1 MRTLLTATP
10 LLLGAAVLGTT
21 VLPSFAQTNCNSLWV
36 ERNSYYKQAGYCFQT
51 ARAIS
56 YFGNGGCRVT
66 NQSAVPLSQAAQN
79 RIAQIVRQ
87 EKSLG
92 CSD

>member
-1 MRTLLTATP
+1 MRALLTGTT

-36 ERNSYYKQAGYCFQT
+36 ERNSYYKQAGYCFAT

-56 YFGNGGCRVT
+56 YFGNGGCRIT
-66 NQSAVPLSQAAQN
+66 NQNAVPLSAAARN
-79 RIAQIVRQ
+79 RIAQIVKQ
-87 EKSLG
+87 EKGLG